1 MPAYSIEQMLLEG
14 QAEVKELFGFVKD
27 NAATMDAYT
36 IEKNIFFRILTIGLS
51 AMKGYFA
58 EKGTGDV
65 GCFLELEDGSVLKRQ
80 KSILHKNYFSVFGKF
95 SVPRTC
101 YRADGVNGVMPLD
114 AQANLPER
122 TYSYLLQE
130 WMDLLSIRDSFGES
144 SWTLQKLLNLKISAS
159 RFEVVNRKSSNS

>member
-1 MPAYSIEQMLLEG
+1 MKKSSQYLERRG
-14 QAEVKELFGFVKD
+14 KCQRIQWKKVYLKVMWKSKKLFEFVED
-27 NAATMDAYT
+27 NAASMDAYT
-36 IEKNIFFRILTIGLS
+36 MEQNIFFKILAIGLS

-58 EKGTGDV
+58 QKGTGDV
-65 GCFLELEDGSVLKRQ
+65 GASLDLEDGTVLKRQ
-80 KSILHKNYFSVFGKF
+80 KSPSDRNYFSVFGKL

-122 TYSYLLQE
+122 SYSYLLQE

-144 SWTLQKLLNLKISAS
+144 STS
-159 RFEVVNRKSSNS
+159 